1 MLQKTYS
8 EVSFKSDV
16 DHLNV
21 QYKKDFL
28 TPQKADKYYEILD
41 NLIKKMDDSDHKRI
55 NISFGDKEICNYY
68 KDTQSWDDS
77 NDIVCQIIRVM
88 KHQVE
93 KFTGL
98 KYNYAYINRYPT
110 GAIGMKKHRD
120 KEVIEEQST
129 IVGISLGCVREF
141 QFEPVGF
148 LPEEMPKQITLS
160 LDHGSIYVMNH
171 PTNTFWTHEILKNTK
186 ALGSR
191 ISVTFRYIYP
201 VDKDKQ
207 SYIY

>member
-1 MLQKTYS
+1 MLQKTFA
-8 EVSFKSDV
+8 EVSFKSEV
-16 DHLNV
+16 DHLNI
-21 QYKKDFL
+21 QYKRDFL

-55 NISFGDKEICNYY
+55 NISFGDNEICNYY

-110 GAIGMKKHRD
+110 GAISMGKH
-120 KEVIEEQST
+120 
-129 IVGISLGCVREF
+129 
-141 QFEPVGF
+141 
-148 LPEEMPKQITLS
+148 
-160 LDHGSIYVMNH
+160 
-171 PTNTFWTHEILKNTK
+171 
-186 ALGSR
+186 
-191 ISVTFRYIYP
+191 
-201 VDKDKQ
+201 KDR
-207 SYIY
+207 